1 MINRS
6 RLLAGLAVV
15 AGVALSGCSA
25 PAAPSAPAAAPSGGA
40 AAPSAGAP
48 AAVTPKVN
56 RVVMITTPP
65 TRNTFEMRHMS
76 ETYSWMLRPMYDFL
90 VVVNAQ
96 TGKLEPGVASE
107 WGWEPDG
114 KSVRFK
120 LRKDVP
126 FHNNG
131 GNATAADM
139 KFVSEQLA
147 LTDSEHGQAPYWRST
162 VQTVEIVNDY
172 EFIYHLKQ
180 TDGNFVTAISEQ
192 QGGAEIQSKASF
204 TKSGVANYTTGPL
217 NGTGPYQ
224 YLAGAEAQ
232 YQRYQR
238 APFTHWRAKPE
249 FPEFEFRFAKEPSTR
264 QAALIAGEAH
274 IAQLSADLEAQVEK
288 QGMQTIHGSFPGIR
302 VYGNFHCC
310 YFNDPLDPAKGFKWP
325 NSPLMDPRVRQ
336 AVNRSINR
344 DELNKALYGGK
355 GDVMYM
361 NHMNPSRPGWN
372 PGWEKAWKDSYSY
385 DPAAAKKLLADA
397 GRTGFKVGI
406 SVLATTG
413 VAGGEDLA
421 EAVASYLRAVGID
434 AQLQNIDPAEQNNK
448 QRALAFDSQISFAAT
463 AADIWTGW
471 YIRNSSLATR
481 GGLED
486 PDIDKLLRTI
496 VITTDEK
503 KRDELWRQVGDTALP
518 RFVAITLFWL
528 PVEASINPKIV
539 AGWVYP
545 GTSPGGYTHVWN
557 IKPAP

>member
-1 MINRS
+1 MMYRS
-6 RLLAGLAVV
+6 AFMAALVV
-15 AGVALSGCSA
+15 TAGVAFGGCATPAAVPA
-25 PAAPSAPAAAPSGGA
+25 PAAPAPGGA
-40 AAPSAGAP
+40 AAPTAATA

-65 TRNTFEMRHMS
+65 TRTTLEMRHMS

-90 VVVNAQ
+90 VVVNPQ
-96 TGKLEPGVASE
+96 TGKLEPGVATA
-107 WGWEPDG
+107 WGWEPNG

-120 LRKDVP
+120 LRPATP

-131 GNATAADM
+131 GVATAADM
-139 KFVSEQLA
+139 KFVSEQLS
-147 LTDSEHGQAPYWRST
+147 LSDSLHGQAPYWRST
-162 VQTVEIVNDY
+162 VQAVEIVNDN

-192 QGGAEIQSKASF
+192 QGGAEIQSKASYD
-204 TKSGVANYTTGPL
+204 KAGPAKYAAGPL

-232 YQRYQR
+232 YMRYQR
-238 APFTHWRAKPE
+238 TPFTHWRAKPE
-249 FPEFEFRFAKEPSTR
+249 FPEFEFRFAKEASTR
-264 QAALIAGEAH
+264 QAALLTGEAH
-274 IAQLSADLEAQVEK
+274 IAQLPADLEAQVEK
-288 QGMQTIHGSFPGIR
+288 QGMQTLHGSFPGIR

-310 YFNDPLDPAKGFKWP
+310 YLNDPLDPSKGFKWP

-336 AVNRSINR
+336 AINRSLNR

-355 GDVMYM
+355 GDMMFV

-372 PGWEKAWKDSYSY
+372 TAWEKAWKESYSY

-397 GRTGFKVGI
+397 GKTGFKVGI

-421 EAVASYLRAVGID
+421 EAAAGYMRAVGID
-434 AQLQNIDPAEQNNK
+434 AQLQNIDPLEQDSK
-448 QRALAFDSQISFAAT
+448 QRGLAFDSQISFAAT
-463 AADIWTGW
+463 ASDIWTGW

-486 PDIDKLLRTI
+486 PDLDKLLRTI
-496 VITTDEK
+496 VTTTDEK
-503 KRDELWRQVGDTALP
+503 KRDDLWRQVGDTALP
-518 RFVAITLFWL
+518 RFVNITLFWL

-545 GTSPGGYTHVWN
+545 GTITGGYTHVWN